1 MLPPGLPMWW
11 QGEMDNEGVR
21 EEQRTDLSQGRHQG
35 LDRVAAGNMVAH
47 RTNDIDPNK
56 WPAWL

>member
-1 MLPPGLPMWW
+1 MWW
-11 QGEMDNEGVR
+11 QEEMDNEGGG

-35 LDRVAAGNMVAH
+35 LDRVPAGNMVAH
-47 RTNDIDPNK
+47 RTNDVDPNK

>member
-1 MLPPGLPMWW
+1 MWW
-11 QGEMDNEGVR
+11 QGKMDNEGVG

-35 LDRVAAGNMVAH
+35 LDRVPAGNMVAH

>member
-1 MLPPGLPMWW
+1 MWW
-11 QGEMDNEGVR
+11 QERMDNRGVG
-21 EEQRTDLSQGRHQG
+21 ERTHLSQGRHQG

>member
-1 MLPPGLPMWW
+1 M
-11 QGEMDNEGVR
+11 GVG
-21 EEQRTDLSQGRHQG
+21 QRTDVSQGRHEG
-35 LDRVAAGNMVAH
+35 LEGLERVAAGNMVAH